1 MQKPFSAKVF
11 TNCCIASAVRS
22 ADSVSSQE
30 STHCFE
36 ETFVWNMF
44 GSTRLTANLRL
55 ITRHFLA
62 SWGFFYCVSACTI
75 CSVSRGNVCA
85 HCLHFP
91 ALPLPHTHQIP
102 KGNIQETLI
111 LFSPLHNQAVSLK
124 ITNTHRTL
132 EMGWK
137 PQKPDASSERTMNSQ
152 RGAGATETRAE
163 WRLGAVKGL
172 NVRPLSADSPALLK
186 LDLSVWSCC
195 LLSCT
200 RLIWERACSLV
211 DITRVL
217 GHTQFSTDMLECG

>member
-11 TNCCIASAVRS
+11 TNCCTASAVRS

-30 STHCFE
+30 STLFFFR

-44 GSTRLTANLRL
+44 GSTRLTANLCL
-55 ITRHFLA
+55 ITWHFPA

-75 CSVSRGNVCA
+75 CSVSRGNMCA

-124 ITNTHRTL
+124 ITNTHKTL

-137 PQKPDASSERTMNSQ
+137 PQKPNASFQ
-152 RGAGATETRAE
+152 RGQWTHREAQEPQ
-163 WRLGAVKGL
+163 RLGL
-172 NVRPLSADSPALLK
+172 NDISGP
-186 LDLSVWSCC
+186 WSD
-195 LLSCT
+195 
-200 RLIWERACSLV
+200 W
-211 DITRVL
+211 
-217 GHTQFSTDMLECG
+217 M